1 MDALCVRCRGSA
13 WERDRIRII
22 VLVLVVVILAI
33 TAVKGW
39 TLTDVVAVITAAFAT
54 SAAAAGRRTAS

>member
-13 WERDRIRII
+13 WERDRTRII
-22 VLVLVVVILAI
+22 VLVLVVVILVI

-39 TLTDVVAVITAAFAT
+39 TLTDVVAVITATLAT
-54 SAAAAGRRTAS
+54 SAAVSGRRTAS